1 VLPEPVAD
9 PGLGQFSCFKH
20 PDDLD
25 DADQRLDGTW
35 LGMERLRFCADR
47 IVFPGNTASSPT
59 LAWRRNVAIL
69 CLMAVVG
76 LFGCDGSKSVSG
88 APKTPGTTTG
98 NYQVIVTAASGTA
111 TTSMTIPLSVQ

>member
-1 VLPEPVAD
+1 MQTSA
-9 PGLGQFSCFKH
+9 S
-20 PDDLD
+20 
-25 DADQRLDGTW
+25 
-35 LGMERLRFCADR
+35 
-47 IVFPGNTASSPT
+47 TAHG
-59 LAWRRNVAIL
+59 LAWKDSGFALTALFFLGILPRRRHWRGGGMLAIL